1 MVAVGTF
8 ENDLS
13 RLAHRRVSRLAAVTI
28 SDSADTLGVVERR
41 ELIGS
46 LEATAAMVA
55 VGSSVAAATA
65 LVTYPIAGG
74 QALRYGLA
82 GALLVAVAWGRLPR
96 LTRRQAARLLALAAS
111 GLAGFNAF
119 LIAAVREADAGSVGV
134 IVGCVPVALALAGP
148 LLEGRAVRPGV
159 VAAAIVVSAGAAAVQ
174 GAGGSMSLAGLL
186 LSLGALACE
195 AAFSLLAVPL
205 IASLGAR
212 SVSAYACLFA
222 VPLLFAVGLGLD
234 GRDAL
239 PLPSLEETGALAY
252 MAVVVTALAF
262 VLWYSGVERLGVERA
277 GLFAGIV
284 PISALLS
291 ATALGASSLTLI
303 RLLGAA
309 AVGLGVTVGVR
320 SDGFRSA
327 SGRTSNAAS
336 SPSSPS
342 SAPNTRDRDL
352 Q

>member
-1 MVAVGTF
+1 
-8 ENDLS
+8 
-13 RLAHRRVSRLAAVTI
+13 
-28 SDSADTLGVVERR
+28 
-41 ELIGS
+41 
-46 LEATAAMVA
+46 
-55 VGSSVAAATA
+55 
-65 LVTYPIAGG
+65 
-74 QALRYGLA
+74 
-82 GALLVAVAWGRLPR
+82 
-96 LTRRQAARLLALAAS
+96 
-111 GLAGFNAF
+111 
-119 LIAAVREADAGSVGV
+119 VGV

-148 LLEGRAVRPGV
+148 LLEGRAVRPSV

-222 VPLLFAVGLGLD
+222 VPLLLAVGLGLD

-239 PLPSLEETGALAY
+239 PLPSLEEAGALAY

-262 VLWYSGVERLGVERA
+262 VLWYSSVERLGVERA

-291 ATALGASSLTLI
+291 ATALGVSSLTLI

-320 SDGFRSA
+320 SDDIRSA
-327 SGRTSNAAS
+327 PERTCAET
-336 SPSSPS
+336 
-342 SAPNTRDRDL
+342 TRCSR
-352 Q
+352 

>member
-1 MVAVGTF
+1 M
-8 ENDLS
+8 
-13 RLAHRRVSRLAAVTI
+13 
-28 SDSADTLGVVERR
+28 
-41 ELIGS
+41 
-46 LEATAAMVA
+46 
-55 VGSSVAAATA
+55 
-65 LVTYPIAGG
+65 
-74 QALRYGLA
+74 
-82 GALLVAVAWGRLPR
+82 
-96 LTRRQAARLLALAAS
+96 
-111 GLAGFNAF
+111 
-119 LIAAVREADAGSVGV
+119 GV

-148 LLEGRAVRPGV
+148 LLEGRAVRFRV

-174 GAGGSMSLAGLL
+174 GAGGSMSLAVLV

-222 VPLLFAVGLGLD
+222 VPLLLAVGLALD

-239 PLPSLEETGALAY
+239 PLPSLEEAGALAY
-252 MAVVVTALAF
+252 MAVVVSALAF
-262 VLWYSGVERLGVERA
+262 VLWYSSVERLGVERA

-320 SDGFRSA
+320 SDGFRS
-327 SGRTSNAAS
+327 GPERTCAET
-336 SPSSPS
+336 
-342 SAPNTRDRDL
+342 TRCSR
-352 Q
+352 